1 MEFLEDIIL
10 ELNKLPQEKLN
21 NEVLHKTKTTLIK
34 KYKNE
39 ELPTNIQ
46 LQKRY
51 NKLVQEWKIK
61 ENKALQFLLMKR
73 KIRSLSGIVPI
84 QVLTKPWP
92 CPGKCIFCPD
102 EERMPKSYISS
113 EPGAQRA
120 LLNQFDPIKQVYNRL
135 LSLQSSGHNTDKIE
149 MIVLWWSFDAY
160 DMEYKIDFIRKLYD
174 ACNTFEN
181 IKKQIDVPENS
192 PKSARFTI
200 GLESLDIKLSQSLE
214 QAQKINETAKN
225 RIIWLTIETR
235 PDLVTEQNIRF
246 WRELG
251 VTRLEIWV
259 QSVFDDVLKANKR
272 WHTMEQ
278 TRKALHLIR
287 KYWLKFSVHIMPW
300 LYKSNTEKDVE
311 SFKILFE
318 DPYLQPDELKF
329 YPTSVIPN
337 TELYKLWKEW
347 KYTPITTNEI
357 KEIIKKVKQN
367 YIPPYT
373 RIKRL
378 IRDIPAHEIASWS
391 NVTNLRQLVVLEMQK
406 EKNQNILSCDEIK
419 DLLKNKKQVQNIQ
432 ENYEKRLY
440 DGKNWVEII
449 DVDNLDNIWTDNKI
463 FENVVNNLDLDK
475 NIILKEK
482 STCFENYNEICLCT
496 RCREIRNKS
505 RLQDW
510 SRITGWSNN
519 GIMLVIRKYLSSVG
533 EEYFIS
539 FEDNAGYL
547 IWFTRLLLPINDFAD
562 YEGLG
567 KKTAIIRE
575 LHVYGLQE
583 KIWNKWEIAQHKG
596 FGTKLMKTAEKIA
609 NIKWFDKLS
618 VISGVWVRWFYKK
631 IGYNLEWTYMVKTV

>member
-1 MEFLEDIIL
+1 MKFLEEIVL
-10 ELNKLPQEKLN
+10 ELSKLPEEKLN

-34 KYKNE
+34 KYKWE
-39 ELPTNIQ
+39 ILPTNIQ
-46 LQKRY
+46 LQKKY
-51 NKLVQEWKIK
+51 NQMVEEWKIK
-61 ENKALQFLLMKR
+61 DSKVLQFLLMKR

-113 EPGAQRA
+113 EPWAQRA
-120 LLNQFDPIKQVYNRL
+120 LLNQFDPLKQVYNRL
-135 LSLQSSGHNTDKIE
+135 LSLQSGGHNTDKIE

-160 DMEYKIDFIRKLYD
+160 EQEYKVDFVKKLYD
-174 ACNTFEN
+174 ACNTFEQV
-181 IKKQIDVPENS
+181 KKQIDVPENS

-200 GLESLDIKLSQSLE
+200 GLDKLDIQLSDSLE
-214 QAQKINETAKN
+214 QAQKINETTKN

-235 PDLVTEQNIRF
+235 PDLVTENNVRF
-246 WRELG
+246 WRELW

-259 QSVFDDVLKANKR
+259 QSVFDDVLEANKR
-272 WHTMEQ
+272 WHNIEQ
-278 TRKALHLIR
+278 TRKALHLVR
-287 KYWLKFSVHIMPW
+287 KYGLKFSVHMMPW
-300 LYKSNTEKDVE
+300 LYKSTPEKDIE

-391 NVTNLRQLVVLEMQK
+391 NITNLRQLVVLEMQK
-406 EKNQNILSCDEIK
+406 EKNNVHLENDDIEKILKWEKEISS
-419 DLLKNKKQVQNIQ
+419 IQ

-440 DGKNWVEII
+440 NWKNWLEI
-449 DVDNLDNIWTDNKI
+449 VNLDNLDNIWTDDDI
-463 FENVVNNLDLDK
+463 FENIVENLTSDK
-475 NIILKEK
+475 NIIIKEK
-482 STCFENYNEICLCT
+482 DCLFDNYNEICLCT
-496 RCREIRNKS
+496 RCREIRNKGD
-505 RLQDW
+505 LGIKED
-510 SRITGWSNN
+510 N
-519 GIMLVIRKYLSSVG
+519 GDIKIMLVIRKYMSSVW

-547 IWFTRLLLPINDFAD
+547 IWFARLLLPKNDFAD
-562 YEGLG
+562 YEGLWE
-567 KKTAIIRE
+567 KTAIIRE

-583 KIWNKWEIAQHKG
+583 KIWKKWEIAQHKG
-596 FGTKLMKTAEKIA
+596 FGTKLMKTAENIA
-609 NIKWFDKLS
+609 KLNNYEKLS
-618 VISGVWVRWFYKK
+618 VISWVWVRWFYKK
-631 IGYNLEWTYMVKTV
+631 IGYELEGTYMVKLINN